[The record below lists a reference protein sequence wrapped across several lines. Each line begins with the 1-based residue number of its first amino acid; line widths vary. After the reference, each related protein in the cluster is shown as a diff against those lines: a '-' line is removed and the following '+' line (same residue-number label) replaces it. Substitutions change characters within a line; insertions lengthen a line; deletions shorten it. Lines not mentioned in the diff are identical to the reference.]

1 MKKPSADFSRRIFL
15 EGWVLP
21 NRLKN
26 FRHGRAVPSE
36 LLPNEFGAQE
46 KIRHQP
52 LVEAS
57 VMGGFRI
64 LSSNV
69 GKVIG
74 MRYHE
79 KREKWLR
86 GLREREKNGV

>member
-36 LLPNEFGAQE
+36 LSPNEFGAQE
-46 KIRHQP
+46 KK
-52 LVEAS
+52 
-57 VMGGFRI
+57 F
-64 LSSNV
+64 
-69 GKVIG
+69 VIN
-74 MRYHE
+74 H
-79 KREKWLR
+79 WL
-86 GLREREKNGV
+86 KPVS